1 MKNSIYLKHI
11 KHGGF
16 RSLVKRAIE
25 LGIDVDLVS
34 RENKITRFK
43 YGQDIFFIRGK
54 NVPVYRR
61 MGEMTKKKV
70 VTKMVLES
78 FGIRTP
84 RGFEATSLS
93 EAKRLIKKHKLS
105 YPVIMKPSAGTR
117 GLGVT
122 WDIRTDSD
130 IA

>member
-43 YGQDIFFIRGK
+43 YGQD
-54 NVPVYRR
+54 
-61 MGEMTKKKV
+61 
-70 VTKMVLES
+70 
-78 FGIRTP
+78 
-84 RGFEATSLS
+84 
-93 EAKRLIKKHKLS
+93 
-105 YPVIMKPSAGTR
+105 
-117 GLGVT
+117 
-122 WDIRTDSD
+122 
-130 IA
+130 